1 MLVCPTIKAACCR
14 EIGIALI
21 DRIVK
26 ADPICDMLIQSSK
39 KHSTARIMAH
49 NPLTQFGVVTAK
61 LSLIFFTFLLV
72 GSCSSHIAQEVT
84 GKTVEVPHFAIAV
97 KLSDQAEKR
106 LHSIGESV
114 LVIAYFDGDALP
126 GQGKYNPP
134 NRDVFLGNDEKLV
147 DQNSVAR
154 FDDSRVPLSDW
165 QRLSDKNFFITINTV
180 SARKADKNNLLE
192 CDDPIS
198 RRIESFKGKTIEV
211 RCKLIAEP
219 PSPAK

>member
-1 MLVCPTIKAACCR
+1 
-14 EIGIALI
+14 
-21 DRIVK
+21 
-26 ADPICDMLIQSSK
+26 
-39 KHSTARIMAH
+39 MAH
-49 NPLTQFGVVTAK
+49 SPLTQFGVVTAK

-72 GSCSSHIAQEVT
+72 GSCSSRIAQE
-84 GKTVEVPHFAIAV
+84 AIAV

-134 NRDVFLGNDEKLV
+134 NRDVFLGNDQKLV

-165 QRLSDKNFFITINTV
+165 KRLSDKNFFITINTV

-198 RRIESFKGKTIEV
+198 RRIESFRGKTIEV

-219 PSPAK
+219 LSPAK

>member
-1 MLVCPTIKAACCR
+1 
-14 EIGIALI
+14 
-21 DRIVK
+21 
-26 ADPICDMLIQSSK
+26 
-39 KHSTARIMAH
+39 MAH

-61 LSLIFFTFLLV
+61 LSLIVFTFLLV
-72 GSCSSHIAQEVT
+72 DSCSSRIAQEVT

-198 RRIESFKGKTIEV
+198 RRIESFRGKTIEV
-211 RCKLIAEP
+211 RCKLIGESP
-219 PSPAK
+219 PPAK